1 MGKKT
6 VRFEFQVFTRSKFMN
21 ESKSMNGLYDMKWWL
36 VLFVLSLN
44 PKQLLATGMGGCW
57 WRQNTSI
64 ASQMADSSYSFT
76 TFSMSV
82 WAQAIFIRIK
92 KSEAISLTVF
102 INLLMWITVQ
112 IFMRMKRA
120 LLLSISFVWL
130 VNNSNPT
137 PPCMSLSVQ
146 INNQCSHDQLFM

>member
-92 KSEAISLTVF
+92 KKKSEAISLTVF

-120 LLLSISFVWL
+120 LLLSISFVWSSQQL
-130 VNNSNPT
+130 QSYT
-137 PPCMSLSVQ
+137 PVHVFVCT
-146 INNQCSHDQLFM
+146 D

>member
-92 KSEAISLTVF
+92 KKKSEAISLTVF

-120 LLLSISFVWL
+120 LLLSISFVWFSQQL
-130 VNNSNPT
+130 QSYT
-137 PPCMSLSVQ
+137 PVHVFVCT
-146 INNQCSHDQLFM
+146 D

>member
-44 PKQLLATGMGGCW
+44 PKQLLATGMGGRW

-82 WAQAIFIRIK
+82 WAQAIFIRIKKK

-120 LLLSISFVWL
+120 LLLSISFVWSSQQL
-130 VNNSNPT
+130 QSYT
-137 PPCMSLSVQ
+137 PVHVFVCT
-146 INNQCSHDQLFM
+146 D

>member
-1 MGKKT
+1 MN
-6 VRFEFQVFTRSKFMN
+6 FKFLQDQSSWMN
-21 ESKSMNGLYDMKWWL
+21 QSLWMDYMIWNDGLFSLYCLWIQSNYSLRGWGDADGAKMLPLHPRWL
-36 VLFVLSLN
+36 THHIHLQLSVCQCGHKLSLYE
-44 PKQLLATGMGGCW
+44 L
-57 WRQNTSI
+57 
-64 ASQMADSSYSFT
+64 
-76 TFSMSV
+76 
-82 WAQAIFIRIK
+82 K

-112 IFMRMKRA
+112 IFMRMKHA

-130 VNNSNPT
+130 VNNNSNPT